1 MDDEDSRSG
10 SETPS
15 SEEDFYGTESPR
27 GVEMGR
33 PRLPL
38 KDGMVDSVQDT
49 LKPHGHTSGNRFEG
63 APAPEAKQS
72 TSKDNFHMSGTAEGT
87 DASDNGTSSSEM
99 DVSASSRSSSP
110 ESRVEGLPQAG
121 AKRKFVDAA
130 ETVKEP
136 NNGLQGNATKKSR
149 LSLTPSPVI
158 NTVSPAERLPTELW
172 QHIFLRLSP
181 ATLSRCLRVSKTF
194 QTYLTRT
201 KARPAAKKDQKKVR
215 ILDSSV
221 IWTEA
226 RKNHFMNMPRP
237 LSDHTEWS
245 MLQLIGGSTCQ
256 FCRRPP
262 VLAPATSPFNS
273 GPGPD
278 GVRIIWPFGV
288 RTCGHC
294 WERNTL
300 KDVEILVSPAAAL
313 RFGLAYAFRTPDL
326 HFVPE
331 VQRQQPGGI
340 PSHLRVAKVYYNP
353 HVQGILEEH
362 DEIQGYGD
370 GAAAEWQKGL
380 ATKGKDKMTE
390 AARWERWEQQL
401 HNRTDLARVLRE
413 YDLASF
419 PRHIEAAQGRSARV
433 SNTQPLAHTNG
444 THTLPQPVHGIVP
457 NGHVTSMQ
465 APYPHS
471 QQLPR
476 PVRSA
481 HEVEESRA
489 ARKADIERR
498 CMELEPPLTP
508 SVLQYIES
516 FQAAMQITTAMN
528 EAQWEMLRLRLLAQR
543 EPAELLEHQR
553 ATQLA
558 ALQAAVPST
567 ASEEAFLKPAKEI
580 YDRDYEQ
587 AQEPLRKQLGEY
599 ATELINGQWHG
610 GQGLDRDTVTSFATR
625 VLLHV
630 HMRYLEDV
638 AAGALPATGR
648 AKRAFDKQGT
658 PTPEPFLSLDNMK
671 WVHDNKVRIHTDQHR
686 REMFICAGCAE
697 ERKPKWFAFEGLIQ
711 HYGAKHT
718 TAFSRG
724 NIVVH
729 WQTADWPIDP
739 PFCTDPALWTKQDRK
754 VVDRKARDK
763 RGTPHQ
769 SSHGG
774 GFTPPSPDMP
784 LLENPMFIPST
795 RHPGT
800 SNGFRYVQ
808 PGHLAEQVHWAVPT
822 GSQLDHSYQSRALS
836 QPAADPDVQLN
847 QLSADAREVWDTL
860 SGVKDFMECIRI
872 HTVLYH
878 VVLRFRKRF
887 MVKPNLDLLTDALAT
902 NVLIRPMKNAHG
914 LACKICVA
922 AQTDGSAAHQSYY
935 ARTRN
940 VKLWNASSLISHFKI
955 MHQPHEGAGGLDWA
969 EDMIELPE
977 TQLVSDLIRVP
988 GMDDEKLALVAAAFP
1003 GAFPQPLPKI
1013 GLVTEAPPDVGPDSG
1028 LANRLLDRLHKKQPQ
1043 SKKRKGQQAN
1053 GTSRN
1058 GREGSR
1064 DLPEPGEDE
1073 YDPRKPMYTSKEE
1086 DPMAKF
1092 DSDVARKTSAPS
1104 RVASGGPAF
1113 HLAPETLAALSGLTG
1128 TVGPPQHMRLPERS
1142 PSVGRAEHMTVGS
1155 VNRAANGTAT
1165 QPPDI
1170 SAILASLTG
1179 HLQPVSN
1186 ATQSSIADDHHA
1198 GSAPRPSNGHPYP
1211 QVHEAPITF
1220 RPSSRRSSG
1229 RYVPEATYRTS
1240 ASPPR
1245 HDPQDLQATLVHNAR
1260 LYQQTQHVQPGYM
1273 EMPIYA
1279 AQPQQFSPPR
1289 YRYLYKDEQPQPQ
1302 QQQPMYSHPAPAYG
1316 DPSPI
1321 QYMPLPEQHRQY
1333 GYEQRPAPPPKPIY
1347 VDEYGRPVE
1356 LIPIPI
1362 DAAHAPLQYAPH
1374 HYDQQQMQYAQRP
1387 GPAHV
1392 PIAAYGQAPP
1402 PHYQPMYAATGGRQQ
1417 EVYYE
1422 PASPAGGYPARYA
1435 SVHDDGGRSPVPRV

>member
-15 SEEDFYGTESPR
+15 SEEDFYGTEPPR
-27 GVEMGR
+27 GVQMDK

-38 KDGMVDSVQDT
+38 QDHMVDLVQDT
-49 LKPHGHTSGNRFEG
+49 LISHGHPSGNRSKG
-63 APAPEAKQS
+63 APAPKTKQS
-72 TSKDNFHMSGTAEGT
+72 TSKDNFHMSGTANGT
-87 DASDNGTSSSEM
+87 DTGENGTSSSEM

-110 ESRVEGLPQAG
+110 ESRVEGLPRAG

-136 NNGLQGNATKKSR
+136 SNGMHGTAPKKSR

-158 NTVSPAERLPTELW
+158 QTVSPAERLPTELW

-194 QTYLTRT
+194 QTYLTQT
-201 KARPAAKKDQKKVR
+201 KARPVAKKDQKKVR

-245 MLQLIGGSTCQ
+245 MLQLIGGTTCQ

-262 VLAPATSPFNS
+262 VPAPATSPFNS
-273 GPGPD
+273 GPATGC
-278 GVRIIWPFGV
+278 VSFGLLA
-288 RTCGHC
+288 C
-294 WERNTL
+294 EL
-300 KDVEILVSPAAAL
+300 ADVEILVSPAAAL

-340 PSHLRVAKVYYNP
+340 PSHLRVAKVYYKP
-353 HVQGILEEH
+353 HVQDILEEH
-362 DEIQGYGD
+362 DEIQGFGD

-401 HNRTDLARVLRE
+401 HNRADLARVLRE

-419 PRHIEAAQGRSARV
+419 PRHLEAAQGRSAARV
-433 SNTQPLAHTNG
+433 SNAQPLTHTNG
-444 THTLPQPVHGIVP
+444 THTLPQPVHGLPP
-457 NGHVTSMQ
+457 NGHVTFKQ
-465 APYPHS
+465 VPHQHL

-481 HEVEESRA
+481 HEVEKSRA
-489 ARKADIERR
+489 ARKADIEGR
-498 CMELEPPLTP
+498 CMELEPPLTAP
-508 SVLQYIES
+508 VLQYIES
-516 FQAAMQITTAMN
+516 FQAAMQITTPMN
-528 EAQWEMLRLRLLAQR
+528 EAQWEMLRPRLLAQR

-567 ASEEAFLKPAKEI
+567 ASEEAFLKPAREV

-587 AQEPLRKQLGEY
+587 AQEPLRKRLGEY

-630 HMRYLEDV
+630 RMRYLEDG

-648 AKRAFDKQGT
+648 AKRAIDKQGT

-686 REMFICAGCAE
+686 RELFICAGCAE

-729 WQTADWPIDP
+729 WQTADWPSDP
-739 PFCTDPALWTKQDRK
+739 PFCTNPALWTKQDRK

-769 SSHGG
+769 GDHGG
-774 GFTPPSPDMP
+774 AFVPPSPDV
-784 LLENPMFIPST
+784 LLSESPMFTPSAH
-795 RHPGT
+795 HPGT
-800 SNGFRYVQ
+800 SNGFHYGQ
-808 PGHLAEQVHWAVPT
+808 PGHPAQQVHRTIPT
-822 GSQLDHSYQSRALS
+822 GSQPNHSLQSRALS
-836 QPAADPDVQLN
+836 QPAADPDAQLN

-860 SGVKDFMECIRI
+860 NGVKDNMECIRI
-872 HTVLYH
+872 HTVLHH
-878 VVLRFRKRF
+878 VVVRFRERF

-902 NVLIRPMKNAHG
+902 NVLMRPMKNAHG

-935 ARTRN
+935 ARIRN

-977 TQLVSDLIRVP
+977 TQLVSDLIRTP

-1013 GLVTEAPPDVGPDSG
+1013 GLVTEALPDVGPDSG

-1053 GTSRN
+1053 GTPRN

-1092 DSDVARKTSAPS
+1092 DSDVARKTSAPL
-1104 RVASGGPAF
+1104 RTASGGPALN
-1113 HLAPETLAALSGLTG
+1113 LAPETLAALSGFTG
-1128 TVGPPQHMRLPERS
+1128 NVGPPQHTRLPDRS
-1142 PSVGRAEHMTVGS
+1142 PSVGRAGYLTGS
-1155 VNRAANGTAT
+1155 VNRAADGTAT

-1179 HLQPVSN
+1179 HLQPASN
-1186 ATQSSIADDHHA
+1186 STQSSTTGDHHA
-1198 GSAPRPSNGHPYP
+1198 GSAPRPSHGHPYP
-1211 QVHEAPITF
+1211 QVHEAPVTF

-1229 RYVPEATYRTS
+1229 RYVPEATYRNS

-1260 LYQQTQHVQPGYM
+1260 QYQQTQHVQPGYIETPM
-1273 EMPIYA
+1273 YTQ
-1279 AQPQQFSPPR
+1279 AQQLSPPR
-1289 YRYLYKDEQPQPQ
+1289 YRYLYKDEQLQPQ
-1302 QQQPMYSHPAPAYG
+1302 QQQPIYSHPASAYG
-1316 DPSPI
+1316 DPAPI
-1321 QYMPLPEQHRQY
+1321 QYMPLSEQHRQY

-1356 LIPIPI
+1356 LIQIPV
-1362 DAAHAPLQYAPH
+1362 DAAHAPMQYVPH
-1374 HYDQQQMQYAQRP
+1374 HYEQQHVQYTQRP
-1387 GPAHV
+1387 GHV
-1392 PIAAYGQAPP
+1392 PMAAYGQAPP

-1417 EVYYE
+1417 QVYYE
-1422 PASPAGGYPARYA
+1422 PASPVGGYATRYA
-1435 SVHDDGGRSPVPRV
+1435 AVHDEGGRSSVPRG

>member
-15 SEEDFYGTESPR
+15 SEEDFYGTEPPR
-27 GVEMGR
+27 GVQMDH
-33 PRLPL
+33 PRLPGQ
-38 KDGMVDSVQDT
+38 DHMVDSVQDT
-49 LKPHGHTSGNRFEG
+49 LISHGQG
-63 APAPEAKQS
+63 APAPKAKQL
-72 TSKDNFHMSGTAEGT
+72 TSKDAFHMSGTANGT
-87 DASDNGTSSSEM
+87 DIGDNGTSSSEM

-110 ESRVEGLPQAG
+110 ESRVEGLPPAG

-136 NNGLQGNATKKSR
+136 SNGMQGNATKKSR

-158 NTVSPAERLPTELW
+158 QTVSPAERLPTELW
-172 QHIFLRLSP
+172 QRIFLRLSP

-194 QTYLTRT
+194 QTYLTQT

-262 VLAPATSPFNS
+262 VPAPATSPFNS

-288 RTCGHC
+288 RACGQC

-340 PSHLRVAKVYYNP
+340 PSHLRVAKVYYKP
-353 HVQGILEEH
+353 HVQDLLEEH
-362 DEIQGYGD
+362 DEIQGFGD

-380 ATKGKDKMTE
+380 ATKGKDKMAE

-401 HNRTDLARVLRE
+401 HNRTDLACVLRE

-419 PRHIEAAQGRSARV
+419 PRHLEAAQGRSARV
-433 SNTQPLAHTNG
+433 SPITHMNG
-444 THTLPQPVHGIVP
+444 THTLPQPVHGLPP
-457 NGHVTSMQ
+457 NGLVTFIQ
-465 APYPHS
+465 APHQHL

-498 CMELEPPLTP
+498 CMELEPPLTAP
-508 SVLQYIES
+508 VLQYIES
-516 FQAAMQITTAMN
+516 FQAAMQITTPMN
-528 EAQWEMLRLRLLAQR
+528 EAQWEMLRPRLLAQR

-558 ALQAAVPST
+558 ALQAAIPST
-567 ASEEAFLKPAKEI
+567 ASEEAFLKPAKEV

-587 AQEPLRKQLGEY
+587 AQEPLRKQLGGY

-630 HMRYLEDV
+630 RVRYLEDR

-648 AKRAFDKQGT
+648 AKRATDKQGT

-671 WVHDNKVRIHTDQHR
+671 WVHDNKVRIHTDQLR
-686 REMFICAGCAE
+686 RELFICAGCAE

-729 WQTADWPIDP
+729 WQTADWPTEP
-739 PFCTDPALWTKQDRK
+739 PFCTNPALWTKQDRK
-754 VVDRKARDK
+754 AVDRKARDK
-763 RGTPHQ
+763 RGTPYQ
-769 SSHGG
+769 GSHGSA
-774 GFTPPSPDMP
+774 FVPPSPDMQ
-784 LLENPMFIPST
+784 LSQSPMFTSSAH
-795 RHPGT
+795 HPGT
-800 SNGFRYVQ
+800 SNGFHYSQ
-808 PGHLAEQVHWAVPT
+808 PGHPAQQVHQTIST
-822 GSQLDHSYQSRALS
+822 GSQLNHSLQSRALS
-836 QPAADPDVQLN
+836 QPAVDTDTQLN
-847 QLSADAREVWDTL
+847 QLSADAREIWDAL
-860 SGVKDFMECIRI
+860 DGVKDYMECIRI
-872 HTVLYH
+872 HTVLHH
-878 VVLRFRKRF
+878 VVVRFRERF
-887 MVKPNLDLLTDALAT
+887 LVKPSLDLLTDALAT
-902 NVLIRPMKNAHG
+902 NVLMRPMKNAHG
-914 LACKICVA
+914 LACKTCVA
-922 AQTDGSAAHQSYY
+922 AQTDGSAAYQSYY
-935 ARTRN
+935 ARIRN

-955 MHQPHEGAGGLDWA
+955 MHQPREGAGGLDWA

-977 TQLVSDLIRVP
+977 TQLVSDLIRTP
-988 GMDDEKLALVAAAFP
+988 GMDDEKLALTAAAFP
-1003 GAFPQPLPKI
+1003 DAFPQPLPKI
-1013 GLVTEAPPDVGPDSG
+1013 GLVTEALPDVGPDSG

-1053 GTSRN
+1053 GTPRN

-1086 DPMAKF
+1086 HPMAKF

-1104 RVASGGPAF
+1104 RSASGGPALN
-1113 HLAPETLAALSGLTG
+1113 LAPETLAALSGFTG
-1128 TVGPPQHMRLPERS
+1128 NVGPPQHTRLPDRS
-1142 PSVGRAEHMTVGS
+1142 PSVGRAGHLTVGS

-1179 HLQPVSN
+1179 HLQPASN
-1186 ATQSSIADDHHA
+1186 STQSSTTGDHRA
-1198 GSAPRPSNGHPYP
+1198 GNGPRPSHGHPYP
-1211 QVHEAPITF
+1211 QAHEVPISF
-1220 RPSSRRSSG
+1220 RPSSRHSSG
-1229 RYVPEATYRTS
+1229 RYVPEATYRNS

-1245 HDPQDLQATLVHNAR
+1245 HDPHDLQATLVHNAR
-1260 LYQQTQHVQPGYM
+1260 QYQQTQHVQPGYI
-1273 EMPIYA
+1273 ETPLYTQ
-1279 AQPQQFSPPR
+1279 AQQLSPPR
-1289 YRYLYKDEQPQPQ
+1289 YRYLYEDEQPQPQ
-1302 QQQPMYSHPAPAYG
+1302 QQQPIYSHPAPAYG
-1316 DPSPI
+1316 DPAPI

-1333 GYEQRPAPPPKPIY
+1333 GYEQRPAPPPKP
-1347 VDEYGRPVE
+1347 EYGRPVE
-1356 LIPIPI
+1356 LIPIPV
-1362 DAAHAPLQYAPH
+1362 DAAHAPMQYVPH
-1374 HYDQQQMQYAQRP
+1374 HYEQQQVQYAQRP
-1387 GPAHV
+1387 GPGHV
-1392 PIAAYGQAPP
+1392 PMAYGQAPP
-1402 PHYQPMYAATGGRQQ
+1402 PHYQPMYAAAGGRQQ
-1417 EVYYE
+1417 QVYYE
-1422 PASPAGGYPARYA
+1422 PASPAGGYPTRYA
-1435 SVHDDGGRSPVPRV
+1435 AVHDESGRSSVPRG

>member
-1 MDDEDSRSG
+1 MDAEDSRSG

-15 SEEDFYGTESPR
+15 SEEDFYGTEPPR
-27 GVEMGR
+27 GVQMDKS
-33 PRLPL
+33 RLPL
-38 KDGMVDSVQDT
+38 QDHMVDSVQDALMT
-49 LKPHGHTSGNRFEG
+49 HGHASGIRSKG
-63 APAPEAKQS
+63 APASNAKQS
-72 TSKDNFHMSGTAEGT
+72 AAKDSFHVSGAANGT
-87 DASDNGTSSSEM
+87 DAGDDRTSSSEM

-110 ESRVEGLPQAG
+110 ESRVEGLPPAG

-136 NNGLQGNATKKSR
+136 SNGLQGYPTKKSR

-158 NTVSPAERLPTELW
+158 QTVSPAERLPTELW

-194 QTYLTRT
+194 QTYLTQT
-201 KARPAAKKDQKKVR
+201 KARPVAKKDQKKVR
-215 ILDSSV
+215 ILDSGV

-262 VLAPATSPFNS
+262 VPAPATSPFNS

-288 RTCGHC
+288 RACGQC

-340 PSHLRVAKVYYNP
+340 PSHLRVAKVYYKP
-353 HVQGILEEH
+353 HVQDILEEH
-362 DEIQGYGD
+362 DEIQGFGD

-401 HNRTDLARVLRE
+401 HNRADLARVLRE

-419 PRHIEAAQGRSARV
+419 PRHLEAAQGRSAARV
-433 SNTQPLAHTNG
+433 
-444 THTLPQPVHGIVP
+444 
-457 NGHVTSMQ
+457 
-465 APYPHS
+465 PHQHL

-498 CMELEPPLTP
+498 CMELEPPLTAP
-508 SVLQYIES
+508 VLQYIES
-516 FQAAMQITTAMN
+516 FQAAMQITTPMN
-528 EAQWEMLRLRLLAQR
+528 EAQWEMLRPRLLAQR

-553 ATQLA
+553 PTQLA

-567 ASEEAFLKPAKEI
+567 ASEEAFLKPAKEV

-587 AQEPLRKQLGEY
+587 AQEPLRKRLGEY

-630 HMRYLEDV
+630 RMRYLEDG

-648 AKRAFDKQGT
+648 AKRAIDKQGT
-658 PTPEPFLSLDNMK
+658 PTPEPFLSLDNLK

-686 REMFICAGCAE
+686 RELFICAGCAE

-729 WQTADWPIDP
+729 WQTADWPSDP
-739 PFCTDPALWTKQDRK
+739 PFCTNPALWTKQDRK

-769 SSHGG
+769 GDHGG
-774 GFTPPSPDMP
+774 AFVPPSPDV
-784 LLENPMFIPST
+784 LLSESPMFTPSAH
-795 RHPGT
+795 HPGT
-800 SNGFRYVQ
+800 SNGFHYGQ
-808 PGHLAEQVHWAVPT
+808 PGHPAQQVHRTIPT
-822 GSQLDHSYQSRALS
+822 GSQPNHSLQSRALS
-836 QPAADPDVQLN
+836 QPAADPDAQLN
-847 QLSADAREVWDTL
+847 QLSANAREVWDTL
-860 SGVKDFMECIRI
+860 
-872 HTVLYH
+872 
-878 VVLRFRKRF
+878 
-887 MVKPNLDLLTDALAT
+887 N
-902 NVLIRPMKNAHG
+902 
-914 LACKICVA
+914 
-922 AQTDGSAAHQSYY
+922 AHQSYY
-935 ARTRN
+935 ARIRN

-977 TQLVSDLIRVP
+977 TQLVSDLIRTP
-988 GMDDEKLALVAAAFP
+988 GTDDEKLALVAAAFP

-1013 GLVTEAPPDVGPDSG
+1013 GLVTEALPDVGPDSG

-1058 GREGSR
+1058 GQEGSR

-1086 DPMAKF
+1086 DPMAKT

-1104 RVASGGPAF
+1104 RTASGGSALN
-1113 HLAPETLAALSGLTG
+1113 LAPETLAALSGFTG
-1128 TVGPPQHMRLPERS
+1128 NVGPPQHTRMPERS
-1142 PSVGRAEHMTVGS
+1142 PSVGRAGHLTGS

-1179 HLQPVSN
+1179 HLQPASN
-1186 ATQSSIADDHHA
+1186 STQSSTTGDHHA
-1198 GSAPRPSNGHPYP
+1198 GSAPRPSHGHPYP
-1211 QVHEAPITF
+1211 QVHEASVTF

-1229 RYVPEATYRTS
+1229 RHVPEATYRNS

-1260 LYQQTQHVQPGYM
+1260 QYQQTQHVQPGYI
-1273 EMPIYA
+1273 ETPIYTQ
-1279 AQPQQFSPPR
+1279 AQQLSPPR
-1289 YRYLYKDEQPQPQ
+1289 YRYLYEDEQIQPQ
-1302 QQQPMYSHPAPAYG
+1302 QQPIYSHPAPAYG
-1316 DPSPI
+1316 DPAPI
-1321 QYMPLPEQHRQY
+1321 QYMPHPEQHRQY

-1356 LIPIPI
+1356 LIQIPV
-1362 DAAHAPLQYAPH
+1362 DAAHAPMQYVPH
-1374 HYDQQQMQYAQRP
+1374 HYEQQQVQYAQRP
-1387 GPAHV
+1387 GPGHV
-1392 PIAAYGQAPP
+1392 PMAYGQAPP
-1402 PHYQPMYAATGGRQQ
+1402 PHYQTMYAAAGEGQQ
-1417 EVYYE
+1417 QVYYE
-1422 PASPAGGYPARYA
+1422 PASPAGGYATRYA
-1435 SVHDDGGRSPVPRV
+1435 AVHDEGGRSSVPRG